1 MSRAL
6 QTILLLSLITILV
19 ACNSNE
25 HQEEGMKS
33 DDPVSLDDSSTKNSE
48 SEITAEEE
56 TDEKEEEIE
65 VAATSLP
72 STLSELAALPSGYTD
87 YLDISDEDDQKKIDE
102 LTVDLPDISN
112 APTEN
117 QLNHYYNEL
126 LAIFQQG
133 FLGPEEII
141 AKMKFQALGNPDI
154 ENPRM
159 QFKEK
164 LNVLVILDGSGS
176 MGKDIGGQTQMAAA
190 KKAIVQFVEN
200 LPEGGKCRTSSL
212 RA

>member
-1 MSRAL
+1 M
-6 QTILLLSLITILV
+6 
-19 ACNSNE
+19 
-25 HQEEGMKS
+25 
-33 DDPVSLDDSSTKNSE
+33 
-48 SEITAEEE
+48 
-56 TDEKEEEIE
+56 
-65 VAATSLP
+65 
-72 STLSELAALPSGYTD
+72 
-87 YLDISDEDDQKKIDE
+87 
-102 LTVDLPDISN
+102 TVDLPDISN

-200 LPEGGKCRTSSL
+200 LPEEANVGLQFTGIKGQEVLQIKQCHALAVNCFTHLRPYEKADFKQSL
-212 RA
+212 DQVKPAG